1 MGTIGERIRQLRK
14 ELHLT
19 QVQLGELIGV
29 SGAAISQAEANASSL
44 TEAAIKLICATYK
57 VSYLW
62 LTEGLGDMFVAE
74 SLEDLVEKE
83 MAGQSPLAISIMKA
97 FVRLPTEEWEKVR
110 DMVDHIKKEGT
121 P

>member
-1 MGTIGERIRQLRK
+1 MGTIGERIKQLRK

-57 VSYLW
+57 VSYPW
-62 LTEGLGDMFVAE
+62 LTEVRGDMFVVE
-74 SLEDLVEKE
+74 SLEELVEKE
-83 MAGQSPLAISIMKA
+83 LAGQPPLLISLMKA
-97 FVRLPTEEWEKVR
+97 FIRLPDEEWVKLR
-110 DMVDHIKKEGT
+110 DTVDRIKKEGIH
-121 P
+121 